1 MKKTNGLTLIE
12 LLVTIAVIAITL
24 SIALPSYKSVTDNM
38 AISNVNQQLESSLR
52 FARSEAMKRHQNITV
67 TQKSNNWKN
76 GWEVKTTAGTPDT
89 LKNTSLDGKIL
100 VTTDI
105 VNTATISFSPD
116 GSSTAIKYTISP
128 ANSTRFKTVQVSVLG
143 RIKAS
148 I

>member
-1 MKKTNGLTLIE
+1 MKKINGLTLIE
-12 LLVTIAVIAITL
+12 LLVTIAVLAITL
-24 SIALPSYKSVTDNM
+24 SIALPSYKAVTDNM

-67 TQKSNNWKN
+67 TRKSNNWKN
-76 GWEVKTTAGTPDT
+76 GWEVKTTAGTLEM
-89 LKNTSLDGKIL
+89 LKDTSLDGKVS
-100 VTTDI
+100 VTTDL
-105 VNTATISFSPD
+105 VNTAAISFSPD

-128 ANSTRFKTVQVSVLG
+128 TNSTRFKTVQVSVLG